1 MIVLLPLQLQYCE
14 AVAEIAK
21 ECLPEHWSL
30 DGIRGV
36 LQYDHNIYYVACDVE
51 RKESLGYEDGENTN
65 DYQNTENGEST
76 VPCRVVGFAGIILA
90 ADEAELLNI
99 AVTPS
104 FQGRKIGQALLDKM
118 IVSAREKGIRRIL
131 LEVRKSNTLAMD
143 LYYKN
148 QFVKLGERKNYYSH
162 PKENAVIMERKIT
175 E

>member
-1 MIVLLPLQLQYCE
+1 MIILLPLQLQYCE
-14 AVAEIAK
+14 VVAEIAR

-30 DGIRGV
+30 DGIRDV
-36 LQYDHNIYYVACDVE
+36 LQYDNNIYYVACYVE
-51 RKESLGYEDGENTN
+51 KAESPVYGDRENIDYYRKVENEDSAVSGK
-65 DYQNTENGEST
+65 
-76 VPCRVVGFAGIILA
+76 VVGFAGIMLI

-104 FQGRKIGQALLDKM
+104 FQGHKIGQALLDKM
-118 IVSAREKGIRRIL
+118 IVSAKERGIRRML
-131 LEVRKSNTLAMD
+131 LEVRKSNMLAMN

>member
-1 MIVLLPLQLQYCE
+1 MIVLLPLQLKYCE

-30 DGIRGV
+30 DGIRDV
-36 LQYDHNIYYVACDVE
+36 LQYDNNIYYVACEV
-51 RKESLGYEDGENTN
+51 
-65 DYQNTENGEST
+65 EST
-76 VPCRVVGFAGIILA
+76 VYDDRENADYYQNAENEDSVISDKVVGFAGIMLL

-104 FQGRKIGQALLDKM
+104 FQGRKIGQALLNKM
-118 IVSAREKGIRRIL
+118 IVSAKEKGIRRIL

-148 QFVKLGERKNYYSH
+148 QFVKLGERKNYYSR
-162 PKENAVIMERKIT
+162 PKENAVIMERRII